1 MADSRFFRKAGP
13 FSLGELASLT
23 GAEVAD
29 EAHRACMLSDV
40 APLDAASSKHISFL
54 DNTAYLSIFKE
65 TEAGACIVHPKHREA
80 APSGV
85 ALLLSED
92 PYRTYAQVASF
103 FYPEPHTEPHIH
115 PKAIVDPSASLA
127 DGVFIDAGAVV
138 GPRAVIGQGTCVGPN
153 AVIGAGVVLGSLCF
167 IGSNVSISHTV
178 AGNKVVIYP
187 GCCIGQDGFGFAM
200 GPKGHLKVPQLGRV
214 EIGDDVEIGANTTI
228 DRGSG
233 PDTVIGSGCR
243 IDNLVQIGHNVQL
256 GPGSVLVAQVGI
268 SGSTKLGKGVVL
280 GGQVGV
286 AGHLQL
292 GDGVQVAAKS
302 GVVRDIPEK
311 AVVMGYPARPIKQF
325 WREVA
330 ALKHLVMLRKKA
342 LNEMNVSL

>member
-1 MADSRFFRKAGP
+1 MADSRFFKKAGP

-23 GAEVAD
+23 GAEISD
-29 EAHRACMLSDV
+29 EEYRSRTLADV
-40 APLDAASSKHISFL
+40 APLDAASSHHISFL
-54 DNTAYLSIFKE
+54 DNKAYLPAFEKTS
-65 TEAGACIVHPKHREA
+65 AGACVVHPKHKEM
-80 APSGV
+80 APSGL

-92 PYRTYAQVASF
+92 PYRTYAKIASF

-115 PKAIVDPSASLA
+115 PRAVVDSSASLA
-127 DGVFIDAGAVV
+127 DSVFIDAGAVV
-138 GPRAVIGQGTCVGPN
+138 GARAVIGQGTCIGPN

-167 IGSNVSISHTV
+167 VGSNASVTHTV

-200 GPKGHLKVPQLGRV
+200 GPQGHLKVPQLGRV
-214 EIGDDVEIGANTTI
+214 TIGDDVEIGANTTI

-256 GPGSVLVAQVGI
+256 ESGCVIVSQAGI

-286 AGHLQL
+286 AGHLHL
-292 GDGVQVAAKS
+292 GDGVQVAAQS
-302 GVVRDIPEK
+302 GVFRDTPERG
-311 AVVMGYPARPIKQF
+311 VVMGYPAKPIKEF

-330 ALKHLVMLRKKA
+330 ALKHGVMSRKKR
-342 LNEMNVSL
+342 